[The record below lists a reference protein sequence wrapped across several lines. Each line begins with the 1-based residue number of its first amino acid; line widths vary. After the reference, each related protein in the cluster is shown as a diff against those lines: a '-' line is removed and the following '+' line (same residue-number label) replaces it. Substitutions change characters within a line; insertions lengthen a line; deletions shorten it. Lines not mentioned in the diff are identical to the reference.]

1 MTHNPDP
8 ARQRGFRTRAV
19 HAGHGLDPA
28 TGAHATP
35 IYATST
41 FGYGSAER
49 GARLFAGEE
58 QGYFYSRLTNPTVRA
73 FEEKVASLEGL
84 PDAVAFASGMG
95 AVSAVCLT
103 LLKPGDE
110 LIFIAPLYGGT
121 TGFLTEVAAKF
132 GVTVHEAADETAA
145 EALCGP
151 RTRLIWVETPTNP
164 ALNIVD
170 LERVSRLARACG
182 ALSVADNTF
191 SSPYLTR
198 PAEHGVDVVMHS
210 ATKYLGGHGDAIG
223 GVLAGPADLLA
234 DVRGV
239 GLRHVGASLGPFEAY
254 LFLRGL
260 KTLPLRMDAHCAG
273 AAELAAALDGHPA
286 LHALHYPGLSRHPGH
301 EVARRQMRAFGGLLS
316 LDLGSQ
322 AAAFTFLN
330 SLTLFTQAVSLGD
343 VESLSCHPGS
353 TTHHLLGDEALLRQG
368 VTPGLVRLSVGIEE
382 PADLID
388 DVLSALDHVGTPA
401 HTGERDL
408 SRA

>member
-1 MTHNPDP
+1 M
-8 ARQRGFRTRAV
+8 

-95 AVSAVCLT
+95 AVSALCLT

-110 LIFIAPLYGGT
+110 VIFVAPLYGGT
-121 TGFLTEVAAKF
+121 TGFLHEVAAKF
-132 GVTVHEAADETAA
+132 GVRVHEAPDEAGV
-145 EALCGP
+145 EALTGP

-164 ALNIVD
+164 ALGIVD
-170 LERVSRLARACG
+170 LARIARAAQACG

-191 SSPYLTR
+191 STPALTR
-198 PAEHGVDVVMHS
+198 PAEHGIDLVMHS

-223 GVLAGPADLLA
+223 GVVAGPEDLLA
-234 DVRGV
+234 ELRGI

-254 LFLRGL
+254 LFLRGM
-260 KTLPLRMDAHCAG
+260 KTLPLRMHAHCEAP
-273 AAELAAALDGHPA
+273 LPWH
-286 LHALHYPGLSRHPGH
+286 
-301 EVARRQMRAFGGLLS
+301 RRWTATR
-316 LDLGSQ
+316 
-322 AAAFTFLN
+322 
-330 SLTLFTQAVSLGD
+330 
-343 VESLSCHPGS
+343 P
-353 TTHHLLGDEALLRQG
+353 
-368 VTPGLVRLSVGIEE
+368 
-382 PADLID
+382 
-388 DVLSALDHVGTPA
+388 
-401 HTGERDL
+401 
-408 SRA
+408 